1 MPRGD
6 RVDWH
11 TGSHTNN
18 SLMQPRS
25 QAGLFAT
32 ITRKYVT
39 RFGATGADLGEGS
52 AVAEASQTSVAG
64 SVRGLGG
71 IGGLR
76 SAAAAGTGRRV
87 GIQRIS

>member
-52 AVAEASQTSVAG
+52 AAEASQTSVAG

-76 SAAAAGTGRRV
+76 SAVAAGTGSRV